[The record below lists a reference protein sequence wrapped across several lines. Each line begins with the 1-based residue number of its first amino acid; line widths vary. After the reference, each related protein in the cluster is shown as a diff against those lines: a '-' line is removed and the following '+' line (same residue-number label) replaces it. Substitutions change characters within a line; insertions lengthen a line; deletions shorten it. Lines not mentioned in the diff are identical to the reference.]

1 MNRLNL
7 DFSLVTTDERTEFL
21 NTYLSREE
29 FQKKPLTETEL
40 ETLANYILW
49 GKNPETG
56 KNIKQEGLV
65 ELESKRGTWDSK
77 DVESLDA
84 LRESP
89 TFRES
94 QIQPLSGP
102 VPKIAKQTFSR
113 EEARAQASPEV
124 LAALESLWHEIDKTD
139 LIISYYE
146 IKIGK
151 KEKLREAL
159 AALFT
164 QTELDSCEKRAAR
177 LNQFQYLKLRHHLVD
192 LRREQFTYRDTYR
205 TLVLREAMDY
215 YTPASTTF
223 LDADIPVLP
232 FGLIGSTDLSHKI
245 FAADRFPIPSDF
257 NESELRSISSMLFA
271 PRSSKL
277 VFDFRELEHLY
288 NAFLQFELLAD
299 HADRAEAESTLR
311 PFVETLNFYVARA
324 NLSNLH
330 KDLLSYKV
338 RGWKNQKIADTLN
351 KDYNKTYN
359 ANYISTIFR
368 QKILKQIAA
377 AAAHHYEVMDNIFF
391 PENFKKC
398 KDCGQVLLL
407 TPDNFMRKAKSKD
420 GFSLRCK
427 KCDKARRNKNG

>member
-7 DFSLVTTDERTEFL
+7 DFSLVTADERTKFL
-21 NTYLSREE
+21 NSYLQREE
-29 FQKKPLTETEL
+29 FQHKPPTETEL

-49 GKNPETG
+49 GKNPLTN
-56 KNIKQEGLV
+56 KNIKQEGYV
-65 ELESKRGTWDSK
+65 ELESKRGTWDIK
-77 DVESLDA
+77 EVESLDA
-84 LRESP
+84 LCESP

-94 QIQPLSGP
+94 QIQPLGAV
-102 VPKIAKQTFSR
+102 VPKITKQTFSR

-139 LIISYYE
+139 LIISLYE

-151 KEKLREAL
+151 KEKVRSSLL
-159 AALFT
+159 SLFSE
-164 QTELDSCEKRAAR
+164 TEIQKFTEVASHI
-177 LNQFQYLKLRHHLVD
+177 NQFKYLKLRHYLVD
-192 LRREQFTYRDTYR
+192 LRREQFTYRDTYK

-232 FGLIGSTDLSHKI
+232 FGLIGSTELSHKI

-271 PRSSKL
+271 PRTSKL

-288 NAFLQFELLAD
+288 NAFLQFEFLAD
-299 HADRAEAESTLR
+299 HANRAEVESTLR
-311 PFVETLNFYVARA
+311 PFIETLNFYVARA

-330 KDLLSYKV
+330 KDLLSYKI
-338 RGWKNQKIADTLN
+338 RGWKNQKIADALN
-351 KDYNKTYN
+351 KDYGKTYN

-377 AAAHHYEVMDNIFF
+377 AAVHHYEVMDNIFF